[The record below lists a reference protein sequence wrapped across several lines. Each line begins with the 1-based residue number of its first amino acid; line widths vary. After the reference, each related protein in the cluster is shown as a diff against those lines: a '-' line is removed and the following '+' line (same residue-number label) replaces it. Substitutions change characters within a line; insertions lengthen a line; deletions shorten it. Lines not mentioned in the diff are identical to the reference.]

1 MPRFWFG
8 GLWGSCAVD
17 RAIAVEVADETH
29 SIAPTEVVGENP
41 VVGEDVDPFD
51 FDAQHPPSREVG
63 PRDVVQL
70 APCAC
75 GFCSTQVQ
83 LVPNQPLKLPV
94 LLQLRNKDRKVNVT
108 LMDATD
114 MTIQRGGRKSQ
125 FQQTIVTRSGTTYH
139 NLSTAAKA
147 LFGLKSA
154 NGFKV
159 SFLNTTE
166 GPVALHKLPR
176 RYVYAGHEVP
186 DPGVCTL

>member
-1 MPRFWFG
+1 M
-8 GLWGSCAVD
+8 D
-17 RAIAVEVADETH
+17 RAIAAEADDTH
-29 SIAPTEVVGENP
+29 SIAPTEVVDENP
-41 VVGEDVDPFD
+41 VVDDEEDPFA
-51 FDAQHPPSREVG
+51 FDAQHREVG

-94 LLQLRNKDRKVNVT
+94 ILQLRHKDRKVNVT
-108 LMDATD
+108 LMDATN

-125 FQQTIVTRSGTTYH
+125 FQQTIVTRSGTTYY

-147 LFGLKSA
+147 LLVLKSV